1 MSMPDLVKID
11 RKKTAVWVLL
21 LALVA
26 AALLIFGH
34 FYLDQRQLAT
44 ERNSLSATGTVEA
57 TTVNA
62 SFKVA
67 GQITALLV
75 SEGDRVES
83 GQEIARLDASDISAK
98 LVQAQGTAGA
108 AEAQSRKA
116 STAIPMT
123 SDQVDASI
131 TQARAAVS
139 KAQAGLD
146 DAKQKYDRAKALHDA
161 GAASSSD
168 LDQATNNYNAAQS
181 TLKVEQGV
189 LDQALAARPQV
200 DVARSDYE
208 AALGQSDAAQ
218 GAVQEVQS
226 ALDDTHLKAPM
237 AGFITQKYLEQGEMA
252 NALTP
257 IYEITDLPHT
267 YVKAYIDEQKIGRVH
282 LGQEAE
288 VTVDSHPG
296 KVFKGKV
303 VLVNDAGEF
312 AVRKAL
318 NDQYDHDIRYYEV
331 KVDLP
336 NPDLLLKTGMTARVH
351 ILEGAL

>member
-1 MSMPDLVKID
+1 MSTSDLVKID
-11 RKKTAVWVLL
+11 RKKSFVWALL

-34 FYLDQRQLAT
+34 LYLDQRQLAA
-44 ERNSLSATGTVEA
+44 ERDSLTATGTVEA

-67 GQITALLV
+67 GQIAALLV
-75 SEGDRVES
+75 GEGDRVES
-83 GQEIARLDASDISAK
+83 GQEIALLDASDISAK
-98 LVQAQGTAGA
+98 LVQAQGA
-108 AEAQSRKA
+108 ASAAAALTRKA
-116 STAIPMT
+116 SSAIPMT
-123 SDQVDASI
+123 SDQVQAAI
-131 TQARAAVS
+131 AQARATVS

-146 DAKQKYDRAKALHDA
+146 DAKQKYDRAKSLHDA
-161 GAASSSD
+161 EAASDSD
-168 LDQATNNYNAAQS
+168 LDQATNNYNAALS
-181 TLKVEQGV
+181 ELKVAQGL
-189 LDQALAARPQV
+189 LDQALAAQPQV
-200 DVARSDYE
+200 EVAQADYE
-208 AALGQSDAAQ
+208 AAAGQSDQAR
-218 GAVQEVQS
+218 GAVQEAQS

-237 AGFITQKYLEQGEMA
+237 AGFVTQKYLEQGEMA

-257 IYEITDLPHT
+257 IYEITDLLHT
-267 YVKAYIDEQKIGRVH
+267 YIKIYINEQKIGRVR
-282 LGQEAE
+282 LGQEAD
-288 VTVDSHPG
+288 VTVDSYPG

-318 NDQYDHDIRYYEV
+318 NDQYDHDLRYYEV